1 MKRRFQKPSVTTHLI
16 AVTLLLALLSPLH
29 AVALERDTFKIGSFD
44 VLGPVGG
51 DVRVIAIDP
60 RDENH
65 ILASTLDGQ
74 VHKSTDGGK
83 TWSLLVNLNQSLL
96 VLDQLSFD
104 VENSQIIYA
113 SGHRHKEPG
122 GFFKSTDGG
131 RNWKISKQLAGE
143 SVHAMAQS
151 SKDPNILF
159 AGVLDGVFAS
169 YDRGDSW
176 KKITKE
182 AIPTVDSLAVD
193 PRDSKTIYAGTW
205 WRAYKTT
212 DGGESWKLIK
222 KGMIDDS
229 DVFAIDIDP
238 ANPDHIIAS
247 ACSGIYDSQDG
258 GEQWKKI
265 QGIPSQ
271 SRRTRDIRRNLGA
284 PGTVYAG
291 TTEGFWMTSDGGTT
305 WKITTGKDIEINSIA
320 VHPNR
325 PNRVFLGTNNFGI
338 MVSEDGGKTFNPGN
352 GNFTSRFAYTL
363 TADVEKPN
371 RLYATTQNTAT
382 GGGFAFYSQDG
393 GATWTRAEKFDFLR
407 TSPTALYQ
415 DRLRPEN
422 IYMATGA
429 GILRSVNRGVSWA
442 PLVGVKQPAKPA
454 PKTAKG
460 KKAVKVAPGPVMVP
474 TITERVRTIGGTND
488 GKNGLLAGTDKGLY
502 RTYDPTKG
510 WEKLSFGAGLD
521 TTVVATYVNPSVPER
536 IFIGTTMAGVL
547 LSKDSGKTWSR
558 VDSIPKE
565 FPISSIAGDAKNPER
580 VLVGTLQTLYV
591 SRDGG
596 VTFSRRGGNLPLGN
610 FTSILVNPRNSN
622 EVFVSSASEID
633 GGIYFSSDAGW
644 NWRRVDSKDMR
655 LPSRRIW
662 ALAFDPSDPDRIFAG
677 TQSSGV
683 YRINRGE
690 VSGETIAN

>member
-1 MKRRFQKPSVTTHLI
+1 MKRGFQKPSAITHLL
-16 AVTLLLALLSPLH
+16 AATLLLALLSPLH

-131 RNWKISKQLAGE
+131 RTWKASKQLAGE

-182 AIPTVDSLAVD
+182 TIPTVDSLAVD

-247 ACSGIYDSQDG
+247 ACSGIYDSLDG

-271 SRRTRDIRRNLGA
+271 SRRTRDIRRNLGT

-415 DRLRPEN
+415 DRLKPDN

-454 PKTAKG
+454 PKTSKG
-460 KKAVKVAPGPVMVP
+460 KKAVKVPPGPVIVP

-521 TTVVATYVNPSVPER
+521 ATVVATYVNPSAPER

-558 VDSIPKE
+558 IDSIPKE

-610 FTSILVNPRNSN
+610 FTSIIVNPRNSN
-622 EVFVSSASEID
+622 EVLVSSASEID

-662 ALAFDPSDPDRIFAG
+662 ALAFDPSDPNRIFAG

-690 VSGETIAN
+690 LSGETIAN